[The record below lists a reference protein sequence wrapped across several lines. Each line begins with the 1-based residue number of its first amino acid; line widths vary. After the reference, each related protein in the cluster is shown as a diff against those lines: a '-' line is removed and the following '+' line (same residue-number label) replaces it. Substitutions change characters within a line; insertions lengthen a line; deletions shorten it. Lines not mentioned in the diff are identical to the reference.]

1 MKFVS
6 SSGVVLLLLFLSGCT
21 VFEAGN
27 LKIIDIWA
35 QAALLAYSDKMSEHA
50 YHIPVGSDAPVYFQI
65 VNDGEEKDTLFGG
78 FSEICER
85 VEIGGA
91 EGNKIQL
98 EPGEKVVLS
107 PKSGLSVQLRNLK
120 QDLLPAQKIK
130 LILIFERQGEVELT
144 VPVKLPKN

>member
-1 MKFVS
+1 M
-6 SSGVVLLLLFLSGCT
+6 LLLFLSGCT

-35 QAALLAYSDKMSEHA
+35 QAALLAYSEKMSEHA

-65 VNDGEEKDTLFGG
+65 VNEGEEKDTLIGG

-85 VEIGGA
+85 EEIVGA
-91 EGNKIQL
+91 EGNKIHL
-98 EPGEKVVLS
+98 EPGKKVVLS

-130 LILIFERQGEVELT
+130 LILLFDRQGEVELD
-144 VPVKLPKN
+144 VPVKLPQN